1 MRTARSVRRWY
12 ALHKW
17 TSLISTVFMLIAC
30 LTGLPL
36 VFHDEI
42 DRLENWIVG
51 EAGIE
56 RPEKPAALSID
67 TLAERAR
74 QERPAAHLQLLFRE
88 PSDPGV
94 TSFAMGKALGAPV
107 GDSEFL
113 RIDHVTGAYLGV
125 ELVGEGVMGFIF
137 RLHAELYAGFG
148 GTLFLGVMAIV
159 FLVAIVSGVVLYA
172 PFMRNRAFAVV
183 RVAKGPRARWLDLH
197 NALGIVLLVWTFV
210 VSATGVINTWASPM
224 IQFWLLNDMQ
234 RIVADDRAGG
244 GDSAA
249 AGLTSVQA
257 AIDLAAR
264 ELPDGELSF
273 VAFPGSEFSSD
284 RHYLVFFSGST
295 PLSSRMIRPVI
306 VNAFS
311 GKLIAAPHLP
321 WYLNVLLLS
330 QPLHFGDYGGIGLKI
345 VWFVLGL
352 GTVVLLWSGLVL
364 WWRKRH
370 EKPDIEAVPE
380 RIAA

>member
-1 MRTARSVRRWY
+1 MRSAKSIKRWY
-12 ALHKW
+12 AVHKW
-17 TSLISTVFMLIAC
+17 TSLVSTVFMLIAC

-42 DRLENWIVG
+42 DRLEGWIGG
-51 EAGIE
+51 EVRAGPAE
-56 RPEKPAALSID
+56 GSAALSID
-67 TLAERAR
+67 TLAESAR

-94 TSFAMGKALGAPV
+94 TSFAMGAAPDAPV

-113 RIDHVTGAYLGV
+113 RIDDVTGAYLGA
-125 ELVGEGVMGFIF
+125 ERVGEGVMGFIF

-148 GTLFLGVMAIV
+148 GTLFLGVMTMV

-183 RVAKGPRARWLDLH
+183 RVAKGRRARWLDLH
-197 NALGIVLLVWTFV
+197 NGLGIVLLVWTLV

-234 RIVADDRAGG
+234 RIVADDRAGSG
-244 GDSAA
+244 GGSA
-249 AGLTSVQA
+249 AGLASVQA
-257 AIDLAAR
+257 AVDLAAR
-264 ELPDGELSF
+264 ALPDGELSF
-273 VAFPGSEFSSD
+273 VAFPGSELSSD

-311 GKLIAAPHLP
+311 GELIAAPDLP

-330 QPLHFGDYGGIGLKI
+330 QPLHFGDYGGVGLKI
-345 VWFVLGL
+345 AWFVLGL
-352 GTVVLLWSGLVL
+352 GTVVLLWSGLAL

-370 EKPDIEAVPE
+370 EKPEIEAVAG

>member
-1 MRTARSVRRWY
+1 M
-12 ALHKW
+12 HKW
-17 TSLISTVFMLIAC
+17 TSLISTIFMLIAC

-42 DRLENWIVG
+42 DRLEGWIG
-51 EAGIE
+51 GDAGTGPAE
-56 RPEKPAALSID
+56 VSAALSID
-67 TLAERAR
+67 TLAEKAR
-74 QERPAAHLQLLFRE
+74 QERPAAQLQLLFRD

-94 TSFAMGKALGAPV
+94 TNFAMGAALGAPV

-113 RIDHVTGAYLGV
+113 RIDDATGAYRGA
-125 ELVGEGVMGFIF
+125 ERVGEGVMGFLF
-137 RLHAELYAGFG
+137 LLHAELYAGFG
-148 GTLFLGVMAIV
+148 GTLFLGVMTMV
-159 FLVAIVSGVVLYA
+159 FLAAIVSGVVLYA

-197 NALGIVLLVWTFV
+197 NALGIVLLVWTLV

-234 RIVADDRAGG
+234 RIVANDTAGG
-244 GDSAA
+244 GGST
-249 AGLTSVQA
+249 AGLASVQA
-257 AIDLAAR
+257 AVDLAAR
-264 ELPDGELSF
+264 ALPDGELSF
-273 VAFPGSEFSSD
+273 VAFPGSELSSD

-311 GKLIAAPHLP
+311 GELIAAPDLP
-321 WYLNVLLLS
+321 WYLDLLLLS

-345 VWFVLGL
+345 AWFVLGL

-364 WWRKRH
+364 WLRKRH
-370 EKPDIEAVPE
+370 EKPEIEAVAG
-380 RIAA
+380 RIST